1 LHKAVLALGAVVI
14 LAMAGCGDDE
24 RPAVTLDPTAC
35 PDPIEVNDVAG
46 IVAALEEV
54 TWDQAGP
61 YSSGSE
67 PPSGDLIV
75 RGTIVIEA
83 ADVPLPQECLARGD
97 CRHVATFSAVGKA
110 GAVVEGDDDLYGG
123 ETRLTLTDTTVRLG
137 LTLMDTHPGPF
148 NFVPLVTVLG
158 PCGEP
163 CDAGQ
168 LACPGD
174 GSCYGSFD
182 TFCRR
187 CEGRAAAEC
196 ACSTI
201 DGPVE
206 DGEYCEFF
214 VSGDVIQAGVC
225 RSGVCVGDG

>member
-1 LHKAVLALGAVVI
+1 VRKATLVLGAAVI
-14 LAMAGCGDDE
+14 LMMAGCGDDG
-24 RPAVTLDPTAC
+24 RPGVTFDPTSC
-35 PDPIEVNDVAG
+35 PDSIEVNDVAG
-46 IVAALEEV
+46 IVAALEAV
-54 TWDQAGP
+54 PWDRVGP

-75 RGTIVIEA
+75 VGTIVLEA
-83 ADVPLPQECLARGD
+83 ADVPLPEECLARDD
-97 CRHVATFSAVGKA
+97 CRHLATFSATDLT
-110 GAVVEGDDDLYGG
+110 GAVVEGDGNLFEG
-123 ETRLTLTDTTVRLG
+123 ETRLILADTTVRLS
-137 LTLMDTHPGPF
+137 LSLMDTHPGPF
-148 NFVPLVTVLG
+148 NFVPLITVLG

-187 CEGRAAAEC
+187 CEGRTAAEC
-196 ACSTI
+196 ACRTL

-206 DGEYCEFF
+206 DGEYCDFF
-214 VSGDVIQAGVC
+214 MSGDVIQAGVC
-225 RSGVCVGDG
+225 RSGVCVGDE